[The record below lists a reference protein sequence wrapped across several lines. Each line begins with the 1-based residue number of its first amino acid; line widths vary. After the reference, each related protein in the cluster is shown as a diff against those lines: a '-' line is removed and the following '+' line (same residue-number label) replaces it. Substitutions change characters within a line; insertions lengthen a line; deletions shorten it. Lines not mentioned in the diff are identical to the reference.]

1 MRLGLTLGLNHD
13 IPECQCP
20 DPVDRQHRIRLW
32 WAIYVYDRM
41 YGSKVG
47 WPIQIADDD
56 IHVEMPSNVP
66 GPIHDEQFSDTEFLV
81 ASIQLARITGQ
92 VTEKVYSR
100 KKQSDSFLQ
109 REQKLLIAL
118 KEWAQGLPPHIRLNR
133 DGPLPKNV
141 ISLHLQFN
149 QVSYADL
156 PINVVTNRSQCISL
170 ATRPILLYTLIQS
183 RGPGPADDRVNAPA
197 SSQALKTLSD
207 ACIHAARHTHSLI
220 VEEWTNGTL
229 PIFGYFYAHYLFSC
243 ALIMV
248 ISSQINAENQTDFA
262 LFETAVE
269 ILRAMSEHGN
279 LAATE
284 FYDNLACVRKCLDK
298 RNTSSIHSIS
308 MDHGIGLPDSQPLT
322 HDARSVPDATRGGDL
337 GYHPTLPE
345 PAAPGNLVD
354 EMEFLGAGMEEFL
367 AQPDIDF
374 EPLGSGEPINVADA
388 MYWPNF
394 SLWTA

>member
-1 MRLGLTLGLNHD
+1 MQ
-13 IPECQCP
+13 IPI
-20 DPVDRQHRIRLW
+20 D
-32 WAIYVYDRM
+32 
-41 YGSKVG
+41 
-47 WPIQIADDD
+47 
-56 IHVEMPSNVP
+56 
-66 GPIHDEQFSDTEFLV
+66 
-81 ASIQLARITGQ
+81 
-92 VTEKVYSR
+92 
-100 KKQSDSFLQ
+100 
-109 REQKLLIAL
+109 
-118 KEWAQGLPPHIRLNR
+118 
-133 DGPLPKNV
+133 
-141 ISLHLQFN
+141 
-149 QVSYADL
+149 
-156 PINVVTNRSQCISL
+156 VVTNRSQCISL

-183 RGPGPADDRVNAPA
+183 RGPGPAERVNAPA
-197 SSQALKTLSD
+197 NSQALKTLSD

-248 ISSQINAENQTDFA
+248 ISSQVYHENQSDFG

-284 FYDNLACVRKCLDK
+284 FYDNLACVRKCLGK
-298 RNTSSIHSIS
+298 NLSIPDGIS
-308 MDHGIGLPDSQPLT
+308 LPSDSNQPLT
-322 HDARSVPDATRGGDL
+322 HDASVPDATATARGLGDL
-337 GYHPTLPE
+337 SGYHPTLPE
-345 PAAPGNLVD
+345 PAPGNLVD

-374 EPLGSGEPINVADA
+374 EPLDSGEPINVADA